1 MAVISYNNQN
11 LHLKVHSDIVNFIS
25 DNKLLFEP
33 LVIDPIGRETIDL
46 HIQKMKNPMV
56 WATQVELQAAVELYG
71 VPLYLFTQ
79 TPDKKS
85 YRWLCFTKGTKS
97 SKCVAHT
104 HIELAHPGSVHF
116 DCIVDATTNEISTT
130 PPQLPGNNGLQP
142 PVVQIT

>member
-33 LVIDPIGRETIDL
+33 LMIDPIGRETIDL

-71 VPLYLFTQ
+71 VHFTCSPKHQ
-79 TPDKKS
+79 TKNH
-85 YRWLCFTKGTKS
+85 TGG
-97 SKCVAHT
+97 CVSLRGQKVLSVWHT
-104 HIELAHPGSVHF
+104 HTLNLLIQEA
-116 DCIVDATTNEISTT
+116 STLT
-130 PPQLPGNNGLQP
+130 A
-142 PVVQIT
+142 